1 MLFYPER
8 HEPLSRTPWDETAA
22 RDAIAEIVTDT
33 ESRFDAAQFWP
44 AHPREDGRGVLKGLW
59 FGAAGVIWALG
70 YLAECGT
77 TKVRFDCAD
86 AIARL
91 HLKFLADDP
100 REYSGSLLMGEI
112 GILLVH
118 WRLTRA
124 RDVADRLFELIEN
137 NAEQATDELMWGA
150 PGAALAASFMWE
162 DSGEE
167 RWRAAFLRK
176 VEELWSRWKYR
187 PEFDCHLWRQRLYQP
202 EPRTFL
208 GPVHGFSG
216 NASVILRAASMLS
229 EQRQQELYD
238 RIARVIEKTAHVEGE
253 YANWRPRADKLPP
266 GQPPGWLVQWCH
278 GAPGTLGALSA
289 FPKDRASAI
298 ESLFSAGAE
307 LTFAAGP
314 LTKGP
319 NLCHGTGGNGLLFL
333 KLHRRTGEAKWLQ
346 RARAFAMHSI
356 EQYRRLN
363 AEYGRGWYSLWT
375 GDLGFAVYL
384 WQCIT
389 TESGFPTIDFF

>member
-1 MLFYPER
+1 MGR
-8 HEPLSRTPWDETAA
+8 SR
-22 RDAIAEIVTDT
+22 RAIAEIVTDT
-33 ESRFDAAQFWP
+33 EVCFDPAQFWP
-44 AHPREDGRGVLKGLW
+44 AHLREDGQGVLKGLW
-59 FGAAGVIWALG
+59 FGAAGAIWALG
-70 YLAECGT
+70 YLAQCGA
-77 TKVRFDCAD
+77 VSSRFDCAD
-86 AIARL
+86 SIVRV
-91 HLKFLADDP
+91 HSKFLAEEP
-100 REYSGSLLMGEI
+100 QEYSGSLLMGEI
-112 GILLVH
+112 GILLVR
-118 WRLTRA
+118 WRFTRT

-137 NAEQATDELMWGA
+137 NTEQPTDELMRGA

-167 RWRAAFLRK
+167 RWRVAFLRR

-187 PEFDCHLWRQRLYQP
+187 PDHDCHLWRQRLYQP
-202 EPRTFL
+202 EPRIFL

-216 NASVILRAASMLS
+216 NASVMMRAASMLT
-229 EQRQQELYD
+229 EQRRAELYD
-238 RIARVIEKTAHVEGE
+238 RIARVIEKTVHVEGE
-253 YANWRPRADKLPP
+253 YANWRPQADNLPP

-298 ESLFSAGAE
+298 ESLFNAGAE

-333 KLHRRTGEAKWLQ
+333 KLYRRTGDAKWLQ
-346 RARAFAMHSI
+346 RARAFAMHGI
-356 EQYRRLN
+356 GQYRRFK
-363 AEYGRGWYSLWT
+363 AEYGQGWYSLWT

-389 TESGFPTIDFF
+389 TE